1 MSEDLLSNLP
11 RLAPATDFVPWDEV
25 GDRPHI
31 VVDGPSRRGTV
42 LGLSHWPNGGTP
54 HQLAADTSTEIAAR
68 YVDRA
73 AGGDE
78 VAIVTNN
85 HFDEDGLLAAWVV
98 LHRPESGPRR
108 ALAVAAAEAGDF
120 HTWSDPWAARC
131 AIGLMA
137 MAERATTP
145 YPDIIRALN
154 RAWSRDPAGDICRA
168 LLPRVAG
175 LLDDPERFRRLWAPQ
190 WEQVERDLAT
200 LDSGGAT
207 MEEVPDAD
215 LAVIRAPR
223 PLDRLATHPRT
234 GRMRML
240 TATSDG
246 MLRLE
251 HRYETWVRYVSRP
264 LVPRRDLSA
273 LLPDLQALERGPG
286 VWRFEGIDQPL
297 ARLGV
302 VNADGSPAPSTLH
315 PARVVDLLVRSSQTG
330 GESR

>member
-1 MSEDLLSNLP
+1 MSEDWSNSMP
-11 RLAPATDFVPWDEV
+11 RLAPAADFVPWDEV
-25 GDRPHI
+25 GDRPHV
-31 VVDGPSRRGTV
+31 VVDGPARPETV
-42 LGLSHWPNGGTP
+42 LGLSHWPDGGTP
-54 HQLAADTSTEIAAR
+54 QQLAADTSTEIAVR
-68 YVDRA
+68 YLDRV

-85 HFDEDGLLAAWVV
+85 HFDEDGMLAAWVV
-98 LHRPESGPRR
+98 LHRPEPGPRR

-145 YPDIIRALN
+145 YPDVIRALN

-175 LLDDPERFRRLWAPQ
+175 LLDDPERFHRQWAPR
-190 WEQVERDLAT
+190 WERVERDIAA
-200 LDSGGAT
+200 LDSGAAT
-207 MEEVPDAD
+207 MEDVPDAD
-215 LAVIRAPR
+215 LVVIRAPR
-223 PLDRLATHPRT
+223 PLDPLATHPRT
-234 GRMRML
+234 DRMRVL
-240 TATSDG
+240 TATPDG

-264 LVPRRDLSA
+264 LIPRRDLSP

-302 VNADGSPAPSTLH
+302 VSGDGSPAPSTLD
-315 PARVVDLLVRSSQTG
+315 PARVIDALVRSSQTD